1 MLERRQPIVDELSH
15 RVVVEAVDDPLVRA
29 IGVFKSCIDECLSL
43 GIIIPL
49 LAVDPVL
56 GLQAL
61 VPIHPRS
68 LELVAGELKC
78 NFST

>member
-1 MLERRQPIVDELSH
+1 M
-15 RVVVEAVDDPLVRA
+15 VEAVDDPLVRA
-29 IGVFKSCIDECLSL
+29 IGVFKSCIDECFSL

-68 LELVAGELKC
+68 RELVTGELKC